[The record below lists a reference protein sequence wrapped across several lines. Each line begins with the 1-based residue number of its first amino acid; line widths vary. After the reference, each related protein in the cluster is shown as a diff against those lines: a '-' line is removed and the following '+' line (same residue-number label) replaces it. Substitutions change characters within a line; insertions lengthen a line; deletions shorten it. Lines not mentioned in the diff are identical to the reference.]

1 MIFIQIW
8 IWTIDGYLRKIGV
21 QKDVISE
28 EFVAVVPV
36 DVGSAQLRL
45 GLRLDA
51 QQALDYDVVDLGP
64 HVRIINPELLQM
76 VTERW

>member
-1 MIFIQIW
+1 M
-8 IWTIDGYLRKIGV
+8 
-21 QKDVISE
+21 
-28 EFVAVVPV
+28 

-76 VTERW
+76 VTER